1 MTSEGRRL
9 LVLAA
14 LAARVLAMPPRLGAV
29 RLVCVDGPAGSG
41 KSTLAGLL
49 AAQLD
54 GVVLLHLD
62 DLYEGWSGLTG
73 VWDRVE
79 AGVLAP
85 LRCGRA
91 GRYRRYDWV
100 RGAFAEWHDVPPCD
114 VLVLE
119 GCGSAP
125 RAVDADAVLRVWVEA
140 PAGVRL
146 ARGLARDG
154 EALRERWL
162 AWMAAEAA
170 HFAVEQTRQR
180 ADVRVS
186 GDVTPGHEPGPAF
199 VLLR

>member
-1 MTSEGRRL
+1 M
-9 LVLAA
+9 LALA
-14 LAARVLAMPPRLGAV
+14 ELAARVQATPPRLGAV
-29 RLVCVDGPAGSG
+29 RLVCIDGPAGSG
-41 KSTLAGLL
+41 KSTLAELL
-49 AAQLD
+49 TSQLD
-54 GVVLLHLD
+54 GAAALLHLD
-62 DLYEGWSGLTG
+62 DLYEGWAGLTG
-73 VWDRVE
+73 VWERVE
-79 AGVLAP
+79 AQVLAP
-85 LRCGRA
+85 LRRGRA
-91 GRYRRYDWV
+91 GRYQRYDWV
-100 RGAFAEWHDVPPCD
+100 RGSFAEWHDVPPCD

-162 AWMAAEAA
+162 EWMAAEAA
-170 HFAVEQTRQR
+170 HFAAEQTRER

-186 GDVTPGHEPGPAF
+186 GDPAPGHDAVREF

>member
-1 MTSEGRRL
+1 M
-9 LVLAA
+9 LALA
-14 LAARVLAMPPRLGAV
+14 ELAARVRATPPRLGAV
-29 RLVCVDGPAGSG
+29 RLVCIDGPAGSG

-54 GVVLLHLD
+54 SVVLLHLD
-62 DLYEGWSGLTG
+62 DMYEGWSGLCG
-73 VWDRVE
+73 VWERVE
-79 AGVLAP
+79 AEVLAP
-85 LRCGRA
+85 LRRGHP

-100 RGAFAEWHDVPPCD
+100 RGAFAEWRDVPRCD

-140 PAGVRL
+140 PADARL

-162 AWMAAEAA
+162 EWMATEAA
-170 HFAVEQTRQR
+170 QFAAERTRER
-180 ADVRVS
+180 SDVRVS
-186 GDVTPGHEPGPAF
+186 GDPTPGQDSVREF
-199 VLLR
+199 ELLG